1 MSRKKDYLFKEFN
14 IVLNSRPDLII
25 TVKTKIWF
33 SYEEKTVFVT
43 EHLGKSLM
51 DTDKT
56 YIEIDDVDIEEII
69 VIDTYDKYSIDGY
82 NESLLFFDE
91 EDDDD
96 EGTVKKEDLILD
108 EDKVEEEII
117 KMIKEDYTKYF
128 TI

>member
-91 EDDDD
+91 EDDD
-96 EGTVKKEDLILD
+96 KEDLILD

>member
-14 IVLNSRPDLII
+14 IVLNSRPDLIF

-91 EDDDD
+91 EDDD
-96 EGTVKKEDLILD
+96 KEDLILD

>member
-25 TVKTKIWF
+25 TVKTKILF

-91 EDDDD
+91 EDDD
-96 EGTVKKEDLILD
+96 KEDLILD

>member
-1 MSRKKDYLFKEFN
+1 MSRKKDYLFKKFN

-91 EDDDD
+91 EDDD
-96 EGTVKKEDLILD
+96 KEDLILD